1 MPDEAVTGGVP
12 AHGAPGPAG
21 PPGRPWSG
29 DGREELAAAVRRLM
43 ELTVTS
49 APAPGLLVDAAAR
62 VDAVCER
69 LAAAVPDDR
78 GPDGSEPVPRF
89 AGSYGEPGEP
99 GGRAGFTDAM
109 PFDMVVGACNPL
121 APPIELW
128 FDPPVA
134 RGRAVFTPTY
144 EGAPGWV
151 HGAALA
157 AAFDIILTAAN
168 VLADAA
174 GPTVVLTVRYRRP
187 TLIGVESLFESEVT
201 EVGERRTHSRGVLT
215 QNGKV
220 TVEAAGEFVNI
231 DQDKVATLHRLRSR
245 HDGPRHDEPVGG

>member
-1 MPDEAVTGGVP
+1 
-12 AHGAPGPAG
+12 
-21 PPGRPWSG
+21 
-29 DGREELAAAVRRLM
+29 M

-49 APAPGLLVDAAAR
+49 APPPGLLADVAAHVGALS
-62 VDAVCER
+62 DSLET
-69 LAAAVPDDR
+69 AVPDD
-78 GPDGSEPVPRF
+78 SEPVPRF
-89 AGSYGEPGEP
+89 SGYDVGVEE
-99 GGRAGFTDAM
+99 RAGLVDSM
-109 PFDMVVGACNPL
+109 PFDMIVGSCNPL

-168 VLADAA
+168 VLDDAA
-174 GPTVVLTVRYRRP
+174 GPTVELTVRYRRP
-187 TLIGVESLFESEVT
+187 TLIGVESLFESQVT
-201 EVGERRTHSRGVLT
+201 EITDRRTHSRGVLR

-220 TVEAAGEFVNI
+220 TVEAVGVFVNI
-231 DQDKVATLHRLRSR
+231 DHDKIAALHAMRTR
-245 HDGPRHDEPVGG
+245 DGA

>member
-1 MPDEAVTGGVP
+1 VP
-12 AHGAPGPAG
+12 QGTPRRTG

-29 DGREELAAAVRRLM
+29 GGREELAAAVRRLM

-49 APAPGLLVDAAAR
+49 APPPGVLAEAAAR
-62 VDAVCER
+62 VEALSDE
-69 LAAAVPDDR
+69 LESAVPDD
-78 GPDGSEPVPRF
+78 SAPVPRF
-89 AGSYGEPGEP
+89 SGYDVDPGDLT
-99 GGRAGFTDAM
+99 GLTDSM
-109 PFDMVVGACNPL
+109 PFDMVAGACNPL
-121 APPIELW
+121 APPLEVW

-157 AAFDIILTAAN
+157 AVFDIVLTAAN

-174 GPTVVLTVRYRRP
+174 GPTVWLTIRYRRP

-201 EVGERRTHSRGVLT
+201 GLTEKRTHSRGVLR
-215 QNGKV
+215 QNGRV
-220 TVEAAGEFVNI
+220 TVEAEGEFVNI
-231 DQDKVATLHRLRSR
+231 DRDKISALHRIQTKAE
-245 HDGPRHDEPVGG
+245 GAG

>member
-1 MPDEAVTGGVP
+1 MADGTAPVETGPDERARRT
-12 AHGAPGPAG
+12 G

-29 DGREELAAAVRRLM
+29 GGREVLAAAVRRLM

-49 APAPGLLVDAAAR
+49 APPPGVLAEVAAGVEALS
-62 VDAVCER
+62 DSLEF
-69 LAAAVPDDR
+69 AVPDD
-78 GPDGSEPVPRF
+78 SEPVPRF
-89 AGSYGEPGEP
+89 SGYDVAVEERSSLV
-99 GGRAGFTDAM
+99 DSM
-109 PFDMVVGACNPL
+109 PFDMVAGPCNPL

-128 FDPPVA
+128 FDPPLA
-134 RGRAVFTPTY
+134 RGRAVFSPTY

-174 GPTVVLTVRYRRP
+174 GPTVELTIRYKRP
-187 TLIGVESLFESEVT
+187 TLIGVESLFESQVT
-201 EVGERRTHSRGVLT
+201 EVTDRRTYSRGALL

-220 TVEAAGEFVNI
+220 TVEAVGEFVNI
-231 DQDKVATLHRLRSR
+231 DRDKIAALHRMRTR
-245 HDGPRHDEPVGG
+245 HDVTD